1 MKKKEMLTSHELG
14 FYKDFSIH
22 DDEPKVKKV
31 KELKSVVADRDYLYL
46 YLAKI
51 AVRGKVAITQ
61 KELAQKLGV
70 TEQTI
75 RRGQH
80 RLEKCGLIE
89 KVKMPNPVTRQPT
102 IFKVIK
108 C

>member
-14 FYKDFSIH
+14 FYKDFAIH
-22 DDEPKVKKV
+22 DDETKVKKV
-31 KELKSVVADRDYLYL
+31 KEVKSVVANRDYLYL
-46 YLAKI
+46 YLVKM
-51 AVRGKVAITQ
+51 AVRGKVSMTQ

-80 RLEKCGLIE
+80 RLEKCGLLE
-89 KVKMPNPVTRQPT
+89 KVKEANPVTRQPT
-102 IFKVIK
+102 TFKVIK
-108 C
+108 